1 MRKLLNKIKKIFL
14 LVIVNFMLSTSPV
27 CVFATSPVENPDYY
41 KPSPITDA
49 GVVKQKG
56 NIIIGGIQF
65 VGTIISVIVLI
76 GIGIK
81 FIYGS
86 AEERA
91 EYKESLKPYLIGAIM
106 LFSTTNILAI
116 ISELF

>member
-1 MRKLLNKIKKIFL
+1 MRSILSKVKILFFI
-14 LVIVNFMLSTSPV
+14 VIVNFILFNFSV
-27 CVFATSPVENPDYY
+27 CEATINPVEHPDDY
-41 KPSPITDA
+41 KPDPITSA
-49 GVVKQKG
+49 GKVKTIG
-56 NIIIGGIQF
+56 NTIIGGIQF

-76 GIGIK
+76 CIGIK